1 MVEKQLTLP
10 EQGSPQSIYKTAA
23 KLRINKARGGDMTQ
37 LLNEVRG
44 IEGVTTVNHQAEY
57 SRNTETFDFV
67 IFEMKF
73 ELVGREAN
81 PQSYMK
87 NTLVPGIRNIE
98 SVDIQDI
105 QSRPEKLS

>member
-1 MVEKQLTLP
+1 
-10 EQGSPQSIYKTAA
+10 
-23 KLRINKARGGDMTQ
+23 
-37 LLNEVRG
+37 
-44 IEGVTTVNHQAEY
+44 
-57 SRNTETFDFV
+57 
-67 IFEMKF
+67 MKF